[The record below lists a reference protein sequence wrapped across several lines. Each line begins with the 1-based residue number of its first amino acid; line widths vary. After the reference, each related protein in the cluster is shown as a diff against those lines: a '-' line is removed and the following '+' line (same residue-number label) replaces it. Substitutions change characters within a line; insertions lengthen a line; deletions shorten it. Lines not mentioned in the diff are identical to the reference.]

1 MNFDF
6 TDEQRMLRDQSRRLL
21 REVSDLQSVRTLL
34 QTHQPFNSQ
43 LWRQVAEMGW
53 PAVAIGEEQGGLGLG
68 MLELCVLAEELGRSL
83 APIPFQSTVL
93 LAAELLKLSAAPEAQ
108 ALLETI
114 AGGEAIVA
122 TGLVAHGQS
131 WSDLPLQFNGDTL
144 TGRSHP
150 LAYAGQA
157 HYALL
162 PAQQAGQPVIV
173 LIKLGDAGLQ
183 PVRLKSP
190 DEIIPFAALQAD
202 AAPAIVV
209 LTGAQAIAAMEQV
222 VDQSAIFTAFEQIGG
237 AEAACELARNY
248 ALERHTFGRPIGS
261 YQAIKH
267 KLADISVKIELARS
281 NAYYGAWA
289 LQAAKPQ
296 ERALAAATCRLSA
309 TEAFEYAARECLH
322 VHGGIGYTQEA
333 DCHFFYKRS
342 RLLAMTL
349 GEPGAWVDRLLSDAS
364 LKLLKAH

>member
-6 TDEQRMLRDQSRRLL
+6 SDEQRMLRDQSRRLL
-21 REVSDLQSVRTLL
+21 SEVSDFQTVRKML
-34 QTHQPFNSQ
+34 QTHQPFNSD

-68 MLELCVLAEELGRSL
+68 MLELCVLAEELGRTL

-93 LAAELLKLSAAPEAQ
+93 LAAELLKLSAAPEAEPLLQ
-108 ALLETI
+108 AI
-114 AGGEAIVA
+114 ASGEAIVA
-122 TGLVAHGQS
+122 TDLVAPGQS
-131 WSDLPLQFNGDTL
+131 WADQPLQFNGKTL
-144 TGRSHP
+144 TGRSRP
-150 LAYAGQA
+150 LAYAAQA

-162 PAQQAGQPVIV
+162 PAQQAGQPVVV
-173 LIKLGDAGLQ
+173 LVKLGDAGLQ
-183 PVRLKSP
+183 PVPLNSP

-202 AAPAIVV
+202 AAPAIGI
-209 LTGAQAIAAMEQV
+209 LAGAQSIAAMQQV
-222 VDQSAIFTAFEQIGG
+222 VDQSAILTAFEQIGG

-267 KLADISVKIELARS
+267 KLADMSVKIELARS

-289 LQAAKPQ
+289 LHAGSPQ

-322 VHGGIGYTQEA
+322 VHGGIGYTSEA

-342 RLLAMTL
+342 RLLAVTL
-349 GEPGAWVDRLLSDAS
+349 GEPGAWVDQLLSDAS
-364 LKLLKAH
+364 LQLLKAH

>member
-6 TDEQRMLRDQSRRLL
+6 SDEQRMLRDQSRRLL
-21 REVSDLQSVRTLL
+21 SEVSDFQTVRKML
-34 QTHQPFNSQ
+34 QTHQPFNSD

-68 MLELCVLAEELGRSL
+68 MLELCVLAEELGRTL
-83 APIPFQSTVL
+83 APVPFQSTVL
-93 LAAELLKLSAAPEAQ
+93 LAAELLKLSAAPEAEPLLQ
-108 ALLETI
+108 AI
-114 AGGEAIVA
+114 ASGEAIVA
-122 TGLVAHGQS
+122 SGLVTPGQS
-131 WSDLPLQFNGDTL
+131 WADQPLQFNGKTL
-144 TGRSHP
+144 TGRSRP
-150 LAYAGQA
+150 LAYAAQA

-162 PAQQAGQPVIV
+162 PAQQAGHPVVV
-173 LIKLGDAGLQ
+173 LVKLGDTGLQ
-183 PVRLKSP
+183 PVPLNSP

-202 AAPAIVV
+202 AAPAIG
-209 LTGAQAIAAMEQV
+209 LLAGAQAIAAMQQV
-222 VDQSAIFTAFEQIGG
+222 VDQSAILTAFEQIGG

-267 KLADISVKIELARS
+267 KLADMSVKIELARS

-289 LQAAKPQ
+289 LHAGSPE

-322 VHGGIGYTQEA
+322 VHGGIGYTSEA

-342 RLLAMTL
+342 RLLAVTL
-349 GEPGAWVDRLLSDAS
+349 GEPGAWVEQLLSDES

>member
-6 TDEQRMLRDQSRRLL
+6 SDEQRMLRDQSRRLL
-21 REVSDLQSVRTLL
+21 SEVSDFHTVRQMLQAQQS
-34 QTHQPFNSQ
+34 FNSD
-43 LWRQVAEMGW
+43 LWQQVAEMGW

-68 MLELCVLAEELGRSL
+68 MLELCVLAEELGRTL

-93 LAAELLKLSAAPEAQ
+93 LAAELLKFSAAPEAQ
-108 ALLETI
+108 DLLQAI
-114 AGGEAIVA
+114 ASGEAIVA
-122 TGLVAHGQS
+122 AGLVAPGQS
-131 WSDLPLQFNGDTL
+131 WADQPMQFDGKTL
-144 TGRSHP
+144 TGRSRP
-150 LAYAGQA
+150 LAYAAQS

-162 PAQQAGQPVIV
+162 PAQQAGRPVMV
-173 LIKLGDAGLQ
+173 LVKLGDAGLQ
-183 PVRLKSP
+183 PVALNSP

-202 AAPAIVV
+202 GVSAIGLLAGAP
-209 LTGAQAIAAMEQV
+209 AIAAMQQV
-222 VDQSAIFTAFEQIGG
+222 VDQSAILTAFEQIGG

-267 KLADISVKIELARS
+267 KLADMSVKIELARS

-289 LQAAKPQ
+289 LHAGSPQ

-322 VHGGIGYTQEA
+322 IHGGIGYTSEA

-342 RLLAMTL
+342 RLLAVTL
-349 GEPGAWVDRLLSDAS
+349 GEPGAWVDQLLSDAS
-364 LKLLKAH
+364 LQLLKAH